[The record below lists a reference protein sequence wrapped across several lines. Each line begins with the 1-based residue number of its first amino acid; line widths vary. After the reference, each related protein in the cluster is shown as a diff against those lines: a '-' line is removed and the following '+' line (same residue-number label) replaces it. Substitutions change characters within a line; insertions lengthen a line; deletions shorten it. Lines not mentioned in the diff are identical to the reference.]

1 MAGANNKSLKAA
13 GFKPA
18 AIEKIRTT
26 GGAGLSIR
34 SAIGHAQQHGIAIPA
49 KAAGQAPT
57 GWQKAAER
65 SGMTGWQRAANDSRE
80 KRVAAMQAARGAPQ
94 TGWQRAAARSKAKK

>member
-13 GFKPA
+13 GFKP
-18 AIEKIRTT
+18 
-26 GGAGLSIR
+26 
-34 SAIGHAQQHGIAIPA
+34 
-49 KAAGQAPT
+49 AGQAPT

-80 KRVAAMQAARGAPQ
+80 KRVAAMQASRGAPQ